1 MYLLT
6 TGLGCME
13 ERGDNIMSEKS
24 FSHRLSGRWKLLIV
38 VVLAVA
44 AIGAA
49 IPFAMSDAGES
60 RLDVV
65 PLEQNDGDDV
75 LSAHEKRVREFEEE
89 QKAFDERAEALKK
102 EHDAR
107 RKALQEALASQPKRK
122 RVVRKIR
129 RFQWESPAETRGR
142 LWNVPEEESDEA
154 VLTAF
159 LRVCFAE
166 SSGRQQ
172 DCIGIWQVVKNNR
185 WRTCDRAMIRR
196 ITECEEGEGETFLSA
211 LRRHQR
217 HALGFIKA
225 RNKRA
230 TWIRNMTIDCENPPE
245 GFPGKN
251 EQEKMDRWD
260 ASYQNIC
267 SNIVSDGRYLLKG
280 ELPPPRPGN
289 TAKWLKGWPITW
301 GGRCES
307 GKASCDDK
315 MACSRGLAR
324 IPDTN
329 TLNAFWC
336 RPSAPGCSDDIDEI
350 CLKLGFPS
358 LKENTDN
365 PTEEVTK
372 AESSEASDT
381 QS

>member
-1 MYLLT
+1 
-6 TGLGCME
+6 ME
-13 ERGDNIMSEKS
+13 RRDSVMSETS
-24 FSHRLSGRWKLLIV
+24 FSRRLSGRWKLLIV

-49 IPFAMSDAGES
+49 IPFAMSDADES
-60 RLDVV
+60 RLDVA
-65 PLEQNDGDDV
+65 PLEQEGSDEV
-75 LSAHEKRVREFEEE
+75 LSVHEKRVRQFEEE
-89 QKAFDERAEALKK
+89 QRAFDERAEALKK

-142 LWNVPEEESDEA
+142 LWNVPDEESDEA

-159 LRVCFAE
+159 LRVSFAE
-166 SSGRQQ
+166 ASGRQQ
-172 DCIGIWQVVKNNR
+172 DGIGIWQVVKNNR

-196 ITECEEGEGETFLSA
+196 ITECEEGKGETFLSA

-245 GFPGKN
+245 GFLPGES
-251 EQEKMDRWD
+251 EQKRMDVWD

-267 SNIVSDGRYLLKG
+267 SNIVSDGRYLIKG
-280 ELPPPRPGN
+280 ELPPARPGN
-289 TAKWLKGWPITW
+289 TAQWLKGWPITW

-307 GKASCDDK
+307 GKAACDDK
-315 MACSRGLAR
+315 MACSRGLSR
-324 IPDTN
+324 IPETN

-336 RPSAPGCSDDIDEI
+336 KPNSPGCSDDIDEI

-358 LKENTDN
+358 LKQTAEE
-365 PTEEVTK
+365 PTEAVSKT
-372 AESSEASDT
+372 ESSEEASDT